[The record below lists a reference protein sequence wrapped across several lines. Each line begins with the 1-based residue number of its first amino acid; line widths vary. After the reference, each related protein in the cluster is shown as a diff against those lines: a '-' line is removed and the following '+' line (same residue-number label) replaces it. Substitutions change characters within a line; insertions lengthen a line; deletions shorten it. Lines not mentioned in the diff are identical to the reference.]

1 MLYKNYENYSDIDKK
16 QILNTLYVKEKK
28 SFSDIAELL
37 HTYSNKIRR
46 DAIKYKIPIRN
57 KSEAQSNAIK
67 TGAHKHP
74 TKGTSRSDD
83 TKSKIGLSVMKS
95 WEGLSAQEIQK
106 RKQTAKELW
115 DNLTDD
121 EKQYRLNLANKAVR
135 DSSKTGSKLELY
147 LLDRLL
153 ADGFKV
159 DFHKEQMLL
168 TTKLQIDLFLPTMN
182 IAIEIDGPSHFLPVW
197 GDDTLKR
204 NQKYDNKKSGL
215 ILGKGLKLIRIKQLK
230 DFSKSR
236 ADKLYDL
243 LISVLND
250 QKAFDNTKIIEIED

>member
-1 MLYKNYENYSDIDKK
+1 
-16 QILNTLYVKEKK
+16 
-28 SFSDIAELL
+28 
-37 HTYSNKIRR
+37 
-46 DAIKYKIPIRN
+46 
-57 KSEAQSNAIK
+57 
-67 TGAHKHP
+67 
-74 TKGTSRSDD
+74 
-83 TKSKIGLSVMKS
+83 MKS
-95 WEGLSAQEIQK
+95 WEGLSGQEVQK

-135 DSSKTGSKLELY
+135 DSSKKGSKLELY

-168 TTKLQIDLFLPTMN
+168 TTKLQIDLLLPTMN

-215 ILGKGLKLIRIKQLK
+215 ILGKGLRLIRIKQLK

-243 LISVLND
+243 LVSVLNN